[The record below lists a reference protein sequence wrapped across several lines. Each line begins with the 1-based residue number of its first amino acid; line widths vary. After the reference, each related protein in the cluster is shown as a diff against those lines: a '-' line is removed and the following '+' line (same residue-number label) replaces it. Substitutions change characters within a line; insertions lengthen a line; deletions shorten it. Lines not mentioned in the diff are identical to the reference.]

1 MDVVQASLSLFI
13 PPPIDNSIQK
23 EYWVELNPIAA
34 ISGGGVIEFN
44 IPGTSVDYVNLAK
57 TKLQVSHAITH
68 ADGSPIVDNRVSGV
82 PTADS
87 DQVGPVNL
95 TLHSIFRQIDLSLNQ
110 KIVSPDVGV
119 NYPYKAMI
127 DLLLNSSSD
136 MIESQA
142 EAALFHKDQAERFE
156 EITYLGNNPAFAERA
171 RPTKDR
177 GTATLRDVYT
187 WTLLLD
193 KTELF

>member
-1 MDVVQASLSLFI
+1 M
-13 PPPIDNSIQK
+13 
-23 EYWVELNPIAA
+23 
-34 ISGGGVIEFN
+34 
-44 IPGTSVDYVNLAK
+44 NLAK
-57 TKLQVSHAITH
+57 TKLQVSYAITH
-68 ADGSPIVDNRVSGV
+68 ADGTTIVDDRVSGV
-82 PTADS
+82 PIDDS

-127 DLLLNSSSD
+127 DLLLNSNSD

-156 EITYLGNNPAFAERA
+156 EVTYLSNNPAFAEKA
-171 RPTKDR
+171 RTTKDG
-177 GTATLRDVYT
+177 GTATLEGVFILGLCH
-187 WTLLLD
+187 WT
-193 KTELF
+193 KQSCFKWCVN